1 MMKIKFTV
9 LFFLL
14 STFFFAQK
22 PCDLIINVTDSIGTL
37 KETKP
42 VLVHEKIFGGK
53 TTLILFSLVS
63 ANDIPVLKL
72 QHIVKSKDFE
82 APKCFDKSSRV
93 IFQLTNGKIYTFI
106 YTGESKCDLL
116 IYNETEK
123 QNNRLAE
130 ANFLFLKDDFEA
142 IKKYPISFMKIRFAG
157 ETIDYVISKELDSET
172 LIDTFY
178 PANLFIDNF
187 NCISN

>member
-1 MMKIKFTV
+1 MMKIKYTV
-9 LFFLL
+9 FFLL
-14 STFFFAQK
+14 LSTILFAQK
-22 PCDLIINVTDSIGTL
+22 PCDLSINVTDSIGTL

-53 TTLILFSLVS
+53 TTVILFSLVS
-63 ANDIPVLKL
+63 ANEIPVLKL

-82 APKCFDKSSRV
+82 SPKCFDKSSRV

-106 YTGESKCDLL
+106 YAGESKCDHL

-123 QNNRLAE
+123 QNNRFAE
-130 ANFLFLKDDFEA
+130 ANFLFLKDDFEDL
-142 IKKYPISFMKIRFAG
+142 KKYPISFMKIRFTG
-157 ETIDYVISKELDSET
+157 ETIDYVIPKELDSET
-172 LIDTFY
+172 LIETFY
-178 PANLFIDNF
+178 PAELFINNF